1 MTSNKLRAI
10 NLWQALGFITFRLSH
25 LSIQKSNSADDLIDF
40 KRPLVHDSW
49 EPTETFMRYFAAA
62 FFSLVWCL
70 SLFAQNQE
78 QPTIPAPPVAPF
90 PSTQPQ
96 NVPASLAGEP
106 YRIAQDD
113 LLDVTVFEVPELS
126 TSSRVSVAGTLALP
140 LIGAVNAKGRTT
152 EELALIIQDELK
164 KKYINDPHVSI
175 FVKEYASQPVSVLGA
190 VRAPGIY
197 QIRGQKFLMDILAMA
212 QGLDPAAG
220 KTIQIIRR
228 TSDEPNI
235 SDSSNAPPK
244 TETISIDVADLFQ
257 NGRTELN
264 IRINA
269 GDVINV
275 LPALSIFVVG
285 EFARPGEFPL
295 RFGKPITVAQA
306 VALGGGFSRDAK
318 KAGGSIIRYHM
329 DRTKEEIPVN
339 IQKILDGSA
348 DDVPLI
354 ANDILF
360 VPSNKVKTG
369 LSRALDS
376 AVAIAVGRA
385 IYIR

>member
-1 MTSNKLRAI
+1 
-10 NLWQALGFITFRLSH
+10 
-25 LSIQKSNSADDLIDF
+25 
-40 KRPLVHDSW
+40 
-49 EPTETFMRYFAAA
+49 MRYFAAG
-62 FFSLVWCL
+62 FFPLISCL
-70 SLFAQNQE
+70 SLFAQK
-78 QPTIPAPPVAPF
+78 QPQPSIPAPPASSF
-90 PSTQPQ
+90 LSTQPQ
-96 NVPASLAGEP
+96 NGPTSLAVES
-106 YRIAQDD
+106 YRIGQDD

-126 TSSRVSVAGTLALP
+126 TTSRVSAAGTLALP
-140 LIGAVNAKGRTT
+140 LIGVVNANGRTT

-164 KKYINDPHVSI
+164 KKYINEPHVSVFI
-175 FVKEYASQPVSVLGA
+175 REYASQPVSVLGA

-197 QIRGQKFLMDILAMA
+197 QIKGQKFLMDMLAMA

-228 TSDEPNI
+228 TSDGPNI
-235 SDSSNAPPK
+235 SVPSNAPPK
-244 TETISIDVADLFQ
+244 TETIDIDVADLFQ
-257 NGRTELN
+257 NGKTELN

-269 GDVINV
+269 GDVVNV
-275 LPALSIFVVG
+275 LSALSIFVVG
-285 EFARPGEFPL
+285 EFVRPGEFPL
-295 RFGKPITVAQA
+295 RFGKPLTVAQA
-306 VALGGGFSRDAK
+306 AALGGGFSRDAK
-318 KAGGSIIRYHM
+318 KAGGTIIRYHA

-360 VPSNKVKTG
+360 VPSNRVKTG